1 MGNLSL
7 LQGIFPTQGSN
18 PGILHCRRIL
28 YELSHREAPL
38 SSEPLLS
45 DPEEVAGEEVDAEP
59 LWSPHEAGGP
69 ARGTSLDCRPSPH
82 PHKTIGPHCD
92 SWDSRA
98 QKQNAPLNQHF

>member
-18 PGILHCRRIL
+18 PGILPH
-28 YELSHREAPL
+28 YQLSHREAPL

-69 ARGTSLDCRPSPH
+69 ARGTS
-82 PHKTIGPHCD
+82 
-92 SWDSRA
+92 
-98 QKQNAPLNQHF
+98 PLWTADPPLTPIRR